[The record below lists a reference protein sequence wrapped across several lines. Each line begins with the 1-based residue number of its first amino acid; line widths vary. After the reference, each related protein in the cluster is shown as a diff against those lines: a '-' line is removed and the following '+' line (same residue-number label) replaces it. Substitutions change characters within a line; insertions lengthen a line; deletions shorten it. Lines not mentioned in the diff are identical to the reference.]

1 MNQNSINLMRG
12 VSIGVLSGMIWGIV
26 VLVISSFTQLFA
38 FDFSIFNNIPIFIAG
53 GAGFGLLLGAFLEVS
68 KDKLPFRG
76 IVPNSVALSVS
87 IWILFFGGGLLLH
100 LLTPNR
106 YHLEGHQ
113 HLQGFFLSI
122 VLGLI
127 LGIFWKKWEDFFKP
141 QEY

>member
-1 MNQNSINLMRG
+1 MNQNSINLLRG
-12 VSIGVLSGMIWGIV
+12 ISLGVLSGMIWGIV

-38 FDFSIFNNIPIFIAG
+38 FDFSIFNNIPVFITG
-53 GAGFGLLLGAFLEVS
+53 GAGFGLLLGIFLEVS

-76 IVPNSVALSVS
+76 IIPNSVTLSVS

-113 HLQGFFLSI
+113 PLQGFFLSI
-122 VLGLI
+122 FLGLI
-127 LGIFWKKWEDFFKP
+127 LGIFWKKWEDFFK
-141 QEY
+141 QQKY